1 MTRPDMRS
9 SSSMRSPFSI
19 VLQRTVSNFF
29 LDFCAH
35 DAQVS
40 SGLRLIQTS
49 ASNEQEE
56 SHRREK
62 EVGPT
67 VLAPRPLY
75 LPVVSIPDLSF
86 FLSLS
91 LYLSLSP
98 SSQESPRDYHCS
110 NLFAS
115 TFFSNIY
122 CKFTQSKLG
131 LPPLGPCG
139 RNSTIKNATP
149 GLVKVWMG
157 MLVMRVTCLRI
168 WHTQFSEYQTL
179 ANRSLVCVYIR

>member
-1 MTRPDMRS
+1 MRSQPKFVRLVTQASPMTRPDMRS

-91 LYLSLSP
+91 LSIFPSHHLRKSRHEIIIVLTYLPLLFSVIFIVNSRKVNL
-98 SSQESPRDYHCS
+98 DY
-110 NLFAS
+110 
-115 TFFSNIY
+115 
-122 CKFTQSKLG
+122 
-131 LPPLGPCG
+131 LP
-139 RNSTIKNATP
+139 
-149 GLVKVWMG
+149 
-157 MLVMRVTCLRI
+157 
-168 WHTQFSEYQTL
+168 
-179 ANRSLVCVYIR
+179 